1 MKKTIKI
8 ISTVIFIFFAA
19 TGCKKFLD
27 INDDPNNPL
36 AVSESLILSPA
47 EVTLS
52 TSIVGGYNG
61 TITAYW
67 MQQISLNQAPPNN
80 ESYFITDADVNN
92 TWNFYMYP
100 NVLKN
105 LHDMINMAEA
115 QQHNQY
121 AAIGKTLMAYSLAI
135 TTDVW
140 GDVPYS
146 EAFQVPEN
154 LTPKYDAQEDIYK
167 GIQDLLDSAIYYT
180 NQTPSEVAP
189 GTDDYIYGGDMDKW
203 KKFAYMLK
211 ARFYLRLTNAPGYT
225 ASTQADLALSA
236 LANGFSSNDDNA
248 FVPYTGA
255 SSAENPWYENT
266 LPGAGGVVL
275 GKTFVDSLKIKNDPR
290 LPIIAAKNKDGEYA
304 GRQAGIDAV
313 PDPNIYSSLNTF
325 YGGYLPL
332 NEDNSAGAGAPLFL
346 ATYAEQLF
354 IKAEATFYKNGA
366 IAAEPIYR
374 QAIAAHMDMLGVS
387 GADAAAYISSRP
399 ALTAGNALENIINEK
414 FVADFLSLET
424 YNDWR
429 RTGYP
434 HLALA
439 ENAYVDYIPLRWP
452 YATTTKLANP
462 QPQQSL
468 TTKDPV
474 WWDGN

>member
-1 MKKTIKI
+1 MKTIKI
-8 ISTVIFIFFAA
+8 IPAVILMFFAT

-27 INDDPNNPL
+27 INADPNNPL
-36 AVSESLILSPA
+36 SVSESLLLSPA
-47 EVTLS
+47 EVTIS
-52 TSIVGGYNG
+52 TNIVGGYNG
-61 TITAYW
+61 SVTAYW
-67 MQQISLNQAPPNN
+67 MQQISLNQPPPNN

-100 NVLKN
+100 NTLKN
-105 LHDMINMAEA
+105 LYDMVNQAEA
-115 QQHNQY
+115 AQHNQY

-146 EAFQVPEN
+146 EAFKVPEN
-154 LTPKYDAQEDIYK
+154 LTPVYDPQEDVYK
-167 GIQDLLDSAIYYT
+167 SIQGLLDSAIYYI
-180 NQTPSEVAP
+180 NQPPSQVAP
-189 GTDDYIYGGDMDKW
+189 GSDDYIYGGDMDKW
-203 KKFAYMLK
+203 EKFAYMLK

-225 ASTQADLALSA
+225 ASAQADLALTA
-236 LANGFSSNDDNA
+236 LANGFASNADNA
-248 FVPYTGA
+248 LVPYSGA

-275 GKTFVDSLKIKNDPR
+275 GKAFIDSLKARNDPR
-290 LPIIAAKNKDGEYA
+290 LPIIAAPNSDDEYV
-304 GRQAGIDAV
+304 GREAGIDAV
-313 PDPNIYSSLNTF
+313 PDPNVYSSLNTF
-325 YGGYLPL
+325 YGGFLPL
-332 NEDNSAGAGAPLFL
+332 DEDNSDGAAAPLFL
-346 ATYAEQLF
+346 ATYTEQLF
-354 IKAEATFYKNGA
+354 IKAEATFYKSGA
-366 IAAEPIYR
+366 AAAEPIYKE
-374 QAIAAHMDMLGVS
+374 AIAAHMQMLGVPS
-387 GADAAAYISSRP
+387 ADITAYINSKS
-399 ALTAGNALENIINEK
+399 ALTSANALENIINEK